1 MLIIEIDRQEAIK
14 SRSMTNQIQSV
25 ALDRLIAHPDNP
37 NKQSLAN
44 FGKLIRNI
52 KRSGRYEPLIV
63 RPAPGKPDY
72 FQIINGHHRC
82 NALTKLGYDAADCLI
97 WDIDDEQT
105 DVLLATLNRLG
116 GSDELDRKLRLLR
129 RLNERMP
136 GGELAKLLPQT
147 AKQIERLT
155 TLKRPSAPAK
165 IAAEK
170 FAAAI
175 VFFVDDEQRQQIE
188 NALSIAA
195 RNRQEKTKA
204 ARKAAALTNI
214 AKYFLDNHGQ

>member
-1 MLIIEIDRQEAIK
+1 MK
-14 SRSMTNQIQSV
+14 NQIHSI
-25 ALDRLIAHPDNP
+25 ALDKLVAHPDNP
-37 NKQSLAN
+37 NRQSRAN
-44 FGKLIRNI
+44 FSKLVRNI
-52 KRSGRYEPLIV
+52 ERSDRYEPLIV
-63 RPAPGKPDY
+63 RPAPGKPGY

-82 NALTKLGYDAADCLI
+82 HALTKLGYDAADCVI

-116 GSDELDRKLRLLR
+116 GSDELDRKLRLLK

-136 GGELAKLLPQT
+136 GRELAKLLPQT
-147 AKQIERLT
+147 SKQIERLT

-165 IAAEK
+165 IAAEA
-170 FAAAI
+170 FAYAI
-175 VFFVDDEQRQQIE
+175 VFFVGDEQRQQIE
-188 NALSIAA
+188 NALSIAS

-214 AKYFLDNHGQ
+214 AKYFLDNNGQ